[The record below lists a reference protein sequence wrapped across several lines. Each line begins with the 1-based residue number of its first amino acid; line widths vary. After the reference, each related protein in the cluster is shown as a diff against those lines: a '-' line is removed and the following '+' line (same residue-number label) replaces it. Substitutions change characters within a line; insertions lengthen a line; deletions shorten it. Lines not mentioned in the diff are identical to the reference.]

1 MTGAR
6 RAALSAVVALALVVS
21 SLGVPAALAAPN
33 AAQREA
39 RRHFDEAE
47 LSYRAGHYAEALAK
61 YQAGYAAVPLP
72 GFLVNIAQC
81 QRRLGDL
88 KTARAT
94 YREFVL
100 VAPDSRLVPEVEKLI
115 KELDTLIADLGS
127 GGSGETAAPAGVG
140 AGARDGEGADVH
152 ATDPDAPPLTPA
164 PAAPPLSLAV
174 APPTETPALIA
185 TPAPLVTETPRPR
198 SHARWWLWGGIA
210 VAAVVG
216 GVATGIALSSPGTT
230 TIREGSLGTLS
241 R

>member
-6 RAALSAVVALALVVS
+6 RAVLSAAVALALVVS
-21 SLGVPAALAAPN
+21 SIGAPAARAAPN
-33 AAQREA
+33 AAAREA

-47 LSYRAGHYAEALAK
+47 LSYRAGHYAEALAQ
-61 YQAGYAAVPLP
+61 YQAGYAAEPLP

-100 VAPDSRLVPEVEKLI
+100 VAPDSRLVPEVETLI
-115 KELDTLIADLGS
+115 KELDTLIADLAA
-127 GGSGETAAPAGVG
+127 GGSGETAAQLGGDG
-140 AGARDGEGADVH
+140 AGGADPH
-152 ATDPDAPPLTPA
+152 ATDPDTA
-164 PAAPPLSLAV
+164 PLSLAA
-174 APPTETPALIA
+174 APPTETPALVVP
-185 TPAPLVTETPRPR
+185 PAPPGTETPRPR
-198 SHARWWLWGGIA
+198 SHARWWLWGGVA
-210 VAAVVG
+210 VAAIVG

>member
-6 RAALSAVVALALVVS
+6 RAALSAAISLAVVVS
-21 SLGVPAALAAPN
+21 ALGAPAVRAAPN
-33 AAQREA
+33 AAEREA

-100 VAPDSRLVPEVEKLI
+100 VAPDSRLVPEVETLI
-115 KELDTLIADLGS
+115 KQLDTLIADLAS
-127 GGSGETAAPAGVG
+127 GGAGETADEVG
-140 AGARDGEGADVH
+140 GGGADVH
-152 ATDPDAPPLTPA
+152 ATDP
-164 PAAPPLSLAV
+164 AAPPLSLAPA
-174 APPTETPALIA
+174 APSETPALVV
-185 TPAPLVTETPRPR
+185 APVPVASESPRPR

-210 VAAVVG
+210 VAAIVG
-216 GVATGIALSSPGTT
+216 GVATGIALSSSGTT
-230 TIREGSLGTLS
+230 TIHAGSLGTLS

>member
-21 SLGVPAALAAPN
+21 SLGAPAALAAPN
-33 AAQREA
+33 AAAREA

-100 VAPDSRLVPEVEKLI
+100 VAPDSRLVPEVETLI
-115 KELDTLIADLGS
+115 KELDTLIADLAS
-127 GGSGETAAPAGVG
+127 GGSGETTAQPG
-140 AGARDGEGADVH
+140 AGAGEGAEVH
-152 ATDPDAPPLTPA
+152 ATDPDAPPLSQA
-164 PAAPPLSLAV
+164 AAAPPLSLAV
-174 APPTETPALIA
+174 AAPTETPALIA
-185 TPAPLVTETPRPR
+185 TPAPLATETPRPR
-198 SHARWWLWGGIA
+198 SHARWWIWGGIA
-210 VAAVVG
+210 IAAVVG
-216 GVATGIALSSPGTT
+216 GVATGIALSSPGTA
-230 TIREGSLGTLS
+230 TIRAGSLGTLS

>member
-6 RAALSAVVALALVVS
+6 AATSAVVVLALVVTS
-21 SLGVPAALAAPN
+21 IGAPAARAAPN
-33 AAQREA
+33 AAEREA
-39 RRHFDEAE
+39 RRDFDEAE
-47 LSYRAGHYAEALAK
+47 LSYRAGRYAEALVK
-61 YQAGYAAVPLP
+61 YQAGYAAMPLP

-100 VAPDSRLVPEVEKLI
+100 VAPDSRLVPEVETLI
-115 KELDTLIADLGS
+115 KQLDTLIADLAS
-127 GGSGETAAPAGVG
+127 GGSGETAAQIG
-140 AGARDGEGADVH
+140 AGADVH
-152 ATDPDAPPLTPA
+152 ATDPS
-164 PAAPPLSLAV
+164 APPLSLVPA
-174 APPTETPALIA
+174 APTEASTEPSMGTPALVA
-185 TPAPLVTETPRPR
+185 APAPVATETARSR
-198 SHARWWLWGGIA
+198 SHARWWIWGGIA

-230 TIREGSLGTLS
+230 TIRAGSLGTLS

>member
-6 RAALSAVVALALVVS
+6 RAALSTIVALALVVS
-21 SLGVPAALAAPN
+21 SLAAPAAHAAPN
-33 AAQREA
+33 AAEREA
-39 RRHFDEAE
+39 RRDFDEAE
-47 LSYRAGHYAEALAK
+47 LSYRAGRYAEALSR
-61 YQAGYAAVPLP
+61 YQAGYAAMPLP

-100 VAPDSRLVPEVEKLI
+100 VAPDSRLVPEVETLI
-115 KELDTLIADLGS
+115 KQLDTLIADLVA
-127 GGSGETAAPAGVG
+127 GGSGEMAAEVG
-140 AGARDGEGADVH
+140 GGADVH
-152 ATDPDAPPLTPA
+152 ATDPS
-164 PAAPPLSLAV
+164 APPLSLAP
-174 APPTETPALIA
+174 APPTEGANEAPALVA
-185 TPAPLVTETPRPR
+185 TPGPVPPEGPRLR
-198 SHARWWLWGGIA
+198 SHTRWWLWGGIA

-230 TIREGSLGTLS
+230 TIRAGTLGTLS

>member
-21 SLGVPAALAAPN
+21 APGAPIALAAPN
-33 AAQREA
+33 AAAREA

-47 LSYRAGHYAEALAK
+47 LSYRAGHYAEALAE

-115 KELDTLIADLGS
+115 KELDTLIADLAA
-127 GGSGETAAPAGVG
+127 GGSGETTAQTG
-140 AGARDGEGADVH
+140 ASDGADVH
-152 ATDPDAPPLTPA
+152 ATDPDAPPPSPA
-164 PAAPPLSLAV
+164 PAAPPLSLVV
-174 APPTETPALIA
+174 APPTETPALVA
-185 TPAPLVTETPRPR
+185 TPAPVAPEAPRPR
-198 SHARWWLWGGIA
+198 SHARWWIWGGIA

-216 GVATGIALSSPGTT
+216 GVATGIALSSPGAT